1 MVMKMLETKKTR
13 VIKRKKMIHRARA
26 TIIAQW
32 KKQKL
37 YTL

>member
-26 TIIAQW
+26 TIIA
-32 KKQKL
+32 
-37 YTL
+37 

>member
-13 VIKRKKMIHRARA
+13 VIQRKKMIHRAKA